1 MKVLGLASYPVEA
14 AATRFRLAQFVEP
27 LREHGIDLTVS
38 PFMNAAQFKRLYAGG
53 GVAGKAAS
61 MISPVLKRLGQTL
74 SVGKYDVILLQ
85 REAMFFGPAIFEWL
99 YRTLGRLPVVL
110 DLDDATY
117 VSYVSPSYGKIG
129 SFFKAFGKTDKLIE
143 KADLVICGNRFIADY
158 VENKGTKA
166 VVIPTIADTEVF
178 RPTAKENKVPVIGWI
193 GTHSTFPFLEFLF
206 PVLERLATKHE
217 FVLKVVGSG
226 RDEIKIKG
234 VEVENL
240 AWSLE
245 REAADF
251 ASLDIGLYPITVSDS
266 ASEEWLKGKSGFK
279 AIQYLAVGVP
289 FVMSPVG
296 VCAEM
301 GEADVTH
308 IEALTD
314 DDWFRA
320 LDRLLSDRDLR
331 TKMGE
336 AARQHSVEH
345 YSVPVHAK
353 ALSEALRSVTSG
365 VSEK

>member
-53 GVAGKAAS
+53 GMAGKAAS
-61 MISPVLKRLGQTL
+61 MVSPILKRLGQTL
-74 SVGKYDVILLQ
+74 GIGKYDVILLQ

-99 YRTLGRLPVVL
+99 YRTLGSLPVLL

-117 VSYVSPSYGKIG
+117 VSYVSPSYGRIG
-129 SFFKAFGKTDKLIE
+129 SFFKAFGKTDRLIE
-143 KADLVICGNRFIADY
+143 KADIVICGNRFIAEY
-158 VENKGTKA
+158 VENKGSRA
-166 VVIPTIADTEVF
+166 IVIPTIADTEIF
-178 RPTAKENKVPVIGWI
+178 RPVEKANEIPVLGWV
-193 GTHSTFPFLEFLF
+193 GTHSTFPFLEFIF
-206 PVLERLATKHE
+206 PVLKRLAAKHK
-217 FVLKVVGSG
+217 FVLKVVGAG
-226 RDEIKIKG
+226 RDDIKIDG

-240 AWSLE
+240 DWSLE

-301 GEADVTH
+301 GEAGVTH
-308 IEALTD
+308 VEAVTEE
-314 DDWFRA
+314 DWFTA
-320 LDRLLSDRDLR
+320 LDRLLSDRKMR
-331 TKMGE
+331 IKMGA
-336 AARQHSVEH
+336 AARHHSVEH

-353 ALSEALRSVTSG
+353 SLADALRSVAP
-365 VSEK
+365 E